1 MSEISPVTFKS
12 ACVISDNLVYLSAS
26 LDNLDDDAEY
36 SRCILF
42 DYNEGLQNGW
52 YYHDLEFDVVSVC
65 YNNNEN
71 NRKIFSMSN
80 EGHLEEFDGINGK
93 LSFIEGSGLNESWS
107 LGKGYLFTIKSINND
122 IFSTGYESQIFR
134 YIDNKWISF
143 NNGLITGLHSE
154 IDFSNIESTKEE
166 QDISVIDICGRYSGE
181 FFCVGRIGESGLIA
195 HYDGNQWNFLDRK
208 TPATLYSL
216 LLLKSGEILTSGTQG
231 NLFLI
236 KEDTSIQRLTDLK
249 FSSDFYS
256 LAEFNGDVYIGSSEG
271 IYIYSNQKLNK
282 ININSQI
289 DENLIF
295 KLEASQSYLWAFTN
309 KFILRFDGVEW
320 VIIKHPDNQEEHQ
333 SIFSVKAGEN
343 CPQSGYWYTTAKKN
357 SRRFFNQGDIF
368 PDFES
373 DWGDVYWQFD
383 CED

>member
-12 ACVISDNLVYLSAS
+12 ACVISDNLVYLSVS

-42 DYNEGLQNGW
+42 DYNDGLQNGL

-65 YNNNEN
+65 YNNEN
-71 NRKIFSMSN
+71 HRKIFSMSN
-80 EGHLEEFDGINGK
+80 DGHLEEFDGVDGK
-93 LSFIEGSGLNESWS
+93 LSFIEGSGLNEKWS

-122 IFSTGYESQIFR
+122 IFATGYESQIFR

-154 IDFSNIESTKEE
+154 IDFSNVESTKEE

-181 FFCVGRIGESGLIA
+181 FFCVGRIGESGLVA

-216 LLLKSGEILTSGTQG
+216 LLLKSGEILASGTQG

-236 KEDTSIQRLTDLK
+236 KEDTSI
-249 FSSDFYS
+249 
-256 LAEFNGDVYIGSSEG
+256 
-271 IYIYSNQKLNK
+271 
-282 ININSQI
+282 
-289 DENLIF
+289 
-295 KLEASQSYLWAFTN
+295 
-309 KFILRFDGVEW
+309 
-320 VIIKHPDNQEEHQ
+320 
-333 SIFSVKAGEN
+333 
-343 CPQSGYWYTTAKKN
+343 
-357 SRRFFNQGDIF
+357 
-368 PDFES
+368 
-373 DWGDVYWQFD
+373 
-383 CED
+383 